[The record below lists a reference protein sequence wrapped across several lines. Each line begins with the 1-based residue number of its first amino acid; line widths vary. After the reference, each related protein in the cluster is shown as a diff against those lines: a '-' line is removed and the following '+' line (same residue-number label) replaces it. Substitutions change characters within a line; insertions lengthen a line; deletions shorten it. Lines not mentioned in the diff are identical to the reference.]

1 MLLQHQY
8 HTPLGSCPSGSVCL
22 AVLMGLGCI
31 YFMCMSL
38 SPAGM
43 TVYYVHAWRLWEQDE
58 GQAYPLQAASV
69 LTAEQCLHPKSSTVE
84 VHPGLSLGVSL
95 LLDLLPPYFCC
106 SWGSRTPP
114 HGKLLLSRTLRE
126 FRTPKVSTTA
136 RQSKKPTMSE
146 TAQVNPGRQPVLTLT

>member
-1 MLLQHQY
+1 
-8 HTPLGSCPSGSVCL
+8 
-22 AVLMGLGCI
+22 MGLGCI

-43 TVYYVHAWRLWEQDE
+43 PVYYVHAWRLWEQDE

-95 LLDLLPPYFCC
+95 LLDLLPPYSAVAGALGRHHMANCFYPGH
-106 SWGSRTPP
+106 SESSE
-114 HGKLLLSRTLRE
+114 LLRSAPRLA
-126 FRTPKVSTTA
+126 KA
-136 RQSKKPTMSE
+136 RSQPC
-146 TAQVNPGRQPVLTLT
+146 QRQLK